1 MVAPMDSESKKPS
14 EPTFA
19 PFPTEGIW
27 TAIGLSRA
35 AFFVIFLGAS
45 ALYVFWGGPLWS
57 HLGEEDFQRIV
68 VSYTVIPVAVGFV
81 LFRSG
86 TLSLGT
92 FLAATGVIAALKLLL
107 TAVLALLFDL

>member
-1 MVAPMDSESKKPS
+1 MDPDSKNPS

-19 PFPTEGIW
+19 PFPTKGIW
-27 TAIGLSRA
+27 TAIGLSRT

-68 VSYTVIPVAVGFV
+68 VSYAVIPIAVAIALIRTATFG
-81 LFRSG
+81 
-86 TLSLGT
+86 LGT